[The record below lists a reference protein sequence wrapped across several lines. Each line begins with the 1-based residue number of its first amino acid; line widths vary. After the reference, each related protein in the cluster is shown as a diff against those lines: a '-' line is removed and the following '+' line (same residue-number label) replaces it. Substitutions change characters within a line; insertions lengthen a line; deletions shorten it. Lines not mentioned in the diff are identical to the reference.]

1 MPQIIN
7 SFRQTEN
14 PLAKVVSTIGNTMF
28 GDTLT
33 PALNRQKLR
42 AAERENIGIEEL
54 ARTFGGAAD
63 GTVSPNAV
71 SELAILAGMKPE
83 DLAAHNVFLTGNKLG
98 PRNAATT
105 NAMAGAGKYKDSAEN
120 LDLDRGN
127 AFAMN
132 AADNVQSGAN
142 NAANNAQKSW
152 EFLVKPVDAMVNG
165 QPGFV
170 QQGAAAGLGNTGG
183 YADKVVGAESGGDPL
198 AKNPNSTA
206 TGAGQFLDSTW
217 LDMMARHAPEFTQG
231 KTPEQILALRNDPT
245 LSRTMTEYFGQENAQ
260 TLQSAGLPV
269 TDGTKYL
276 AHFAGA
282 GGATKVLQAPP
293 GTPVSAVLS
302 PEAMAA
308 NPFLQGMT
316 TDQLAQ
322 WANSKVGGGAAPSI
336 APIVPNASKPFEAQV
351 QEVLTGIDLLM
362 PGATPEQKR
371 QAAIG
376 KLLKK
381 GGMTVYDPATGNPIM
396 STGDGPM
403 DLTTANDTEVQGD
416 EIAYRKFGGTIAM
429 AKDLIQKNPNSVGLI
444 GQARGTAQDA
454 ATAAQGLA
462 QMFGIADIKGE
473 LAQAQKEAM
482 AFGVNPSVL
491 NFEYDPSVSQIE
503 SIMNIMAYQG
513 ARAIG
518 GQSGPGLSDEDIR
531 HIKDM
536 LGDPTSMFMNQEKLL
551 GKLDLVE
558 RYVAGQRAINDK
570 IRGAKRPAQ
579 GGATPPPAPG
589 AAPSGTTS
597 KGTGW
602 KVVQ

>member
-132 AADNVQSGAN
+132 AADNVQLGAN
-142 NAANNAQKSW
+142 NAADNAQKSW

-322 WANSKVGGGAAPSI
+322 WANSKVGGAPSI
-336 APIVPNASKPFEAQV
+336 APIPQKPEKTVEMIF
-351 QEVLTGIDLLM
+351 QENLRAADMAM

-371 QAAIG
+371 QWALQQISKANSQGITVSPDG
-376 KLLKK
+376 TIQVGGSGPRKLTEAEMKGLSLFSALESSVNDLAK
-381 GGMTVYDPATGNPIM
+381 GGTADNMFPGYDKLAGWRNAPAVSVGGLPFASEAAGRPYMSGEGQVAFDALRNITQNYLYSNSGATAPDAEVLRNMQMVLPTV
-396 STGDGPM
+396 SDGPEAIAAKKAR
-403 DLTTANDTEVQGD
+403 LANWLQAIRSKVPAEQMPEWAKTSPV
-416 EIAYRKFGGTIAM
+416 FGGAI
-429 AKDLIQKNPNSVGLI
+429 
-444 GQARGTAQDA
+444 
-454 ATAAQGLA
+454 
-462 QMFGIADIKGE
+462 
-473 LAQAQKEAM
+473 
-482 AFGVNPSVL
+482 PS
-491 NFEYDPSVSQIE
+491 S
-503 SIMNIMAYQG
+503 
-513 ARAIG
+513 
-518 GQSGPGLSDEDIR
+518 
-531 HIKDM
+531 
-536 LGDPTSMFMNQEKLL
+536 
-551 GKLDLVE
+551 
-558 RYVAGQRAINDK
+558 
-570 IRGAKRPAQ
+570 
-579 GGATPPPAPG
+579 PAPA
-589 AAPSGTTS
+589 AAPGGSEEEWTIGPDGRPTRV
-597 KGTGW
+597 K
-602 KVVQ
+602 